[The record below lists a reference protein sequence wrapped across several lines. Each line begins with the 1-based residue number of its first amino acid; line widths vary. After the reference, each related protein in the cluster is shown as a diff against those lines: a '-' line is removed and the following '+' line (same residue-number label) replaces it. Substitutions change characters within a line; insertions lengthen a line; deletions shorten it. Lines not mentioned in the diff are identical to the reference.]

1 MKASHTLMKK
11 HFVLPSLLLLM
22 SGAVFGDP
30 QIAVVADSQKVI
42 QDPKTKVIYY
52 LESDL
57 RHIAA
62 LSPDGKLLWC
72 CEVVPASAPRRVHI
86 LFFGFDDKDDHLID
100 VISNPVGP
108 EYGII
113 HKKAG
118 NYISR
123 GMN

>member
-1 MKASHTLMKK
+1 MRKY
-11 HFVLPSLLLLM
+11 FVLLSLLLFT
-22 SGAVFGDP
+22 SGAVWGDP
-30 QIAVVADSQKVI
+30 RAAVVAEGQKVI

-72 CEVVPASAPRRVHI
+72 CEVVPASAPSRVHI
-86 LFFGFDDKDDHLID
+86 LSFGFDDKDDHLID
-100 VISNPVGP
+100 VLSNPVGP